1 MIQEKTQ
8 SPMSRLARTVL
19 LVIAA
24 AAMLGA
30 VPPQNVSGQN
40 PSGRNASTQAD
51 GLYARIVTSRA
62 VDGERSILIRL
73 HYDRTPLTVI
83 NFVGLAE
90 GTIRHTRGD
99 GVRFYDGLTF
109 HRVIEN
115 FMIQGGD
122 PEGTGRGG
130 PGYRFPDEFVPELRH
145 NRPGILSMA
154 NAGPG
159 TNGSQFFITHV
170 PTPWLDD
177 RHTVFG
183 EVLEGQE
190 IVDAVQQGDR
200 IVTVEIIRRGEKA
213 QALRTDQEAF
223 DQERGRA
230 AR

>member
-1 MIQEKTQ
+1 
-8 SPMSRLARTVL
+8 
-19 LVIAA
+19 
-24 AAMLGA
+24 
-30 VPPQNVSGQN
+30 
-40 PSGRNASTQAD
+40 
-51 GLYARIVTSRA
+51 
-62 VDGERSILIRL
+62 
-73 HYDRTPLTVI
+73 
-83 NFVGLAE
+83 
-90 GTIRHTRGD
+90 
-99 GVRFYDGLTF
+99 
-109 HRVIEN
+109 
-115 FMIQGGD
+115 
-122 PEGTGRGG
+122 
-130 PGYRFPDEFVPELRH
+130 
-145 NRPGILSMA
+145 MA